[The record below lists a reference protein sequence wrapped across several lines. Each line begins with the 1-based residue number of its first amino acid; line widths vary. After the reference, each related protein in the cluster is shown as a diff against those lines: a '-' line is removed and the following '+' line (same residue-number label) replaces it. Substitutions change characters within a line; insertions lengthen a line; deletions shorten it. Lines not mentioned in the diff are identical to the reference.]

1 MTAVHLRA
9 ESYQPSLADRDL
21 RASWYEI
28 DLGAIRNNYRQL
40 RRYLPP
46 AVKIYACLKRNGYG
60 CGAGQVAAALA
71 MEGADGF
78 AVASMLDAIAIRSR
92 GLTHPILLYPGAV
105 PEAGPTIE
113 ALDLTISISSLDEL
127 EAWLTRM
134 TKIRAFV
141 KVDLGFFRAGAT
153 PREASRLLLALN
165 SYYPDVRVE
174 GIYAHLS
181 ELPTSGPSD
190 ASDQFDRML
199 AILAE
204 CDAMGLRP
212 PMAMMSS
219 TEGCLRYPQ
228 MDLDAV
234 DPGAL
239 LVGLAETNRPVRHL
253 SLRPAL
259 KTISTRL
266 VAVKRVDASLGPIP
280 DIPGFHSGM
289 TIGVIGFGWGD
300 GYPRSVPQNAH
311 VLVRGRRARLLSPAH
326 LEHLRVDLSEVPEA
340 RLGDPVVLLGRQ
352 GDDAISL
359 EELSST
365 WGTDAVGVYGCLRDH
380 IPRIYI

>member
-9 ESYQPSLADRDL
+9 ESYRPSLADRDL

-153 PREASRLLLALN
+153 PREAPRLLQALAR
-165 SYYPDVRVE
+165 YYPDVRVE

-181 ELPTSGPSD
+181 ELPTSRSSD
-190 ASDQFDRML
+190 ASDQFERML
-199 AILAE
+199 AILEE

-212 PMAMMSS
+212 AMAMMSS
-219 TEGCLRYPQ
+219 TEGSLRYPE

-266 VAVKRVDASLGPIP
+266 VAVKRVDASLGPVP
-280 DIPGFHSGM
+280 DISGFHAGM

-300 GYPRSVPQNAH
+300 GYPRSVPEGAYA
-311 VLVRGRRARLLSPAH
+311 LVKGRRARLLSPAH
-326 LEHLRVDLSEVPEA
+326 LEHLRIDLSDVPEA

-352 GDDAISL
+352 GDEAISL

-380 IPRIYI
+380 IPRVYI